1 MITADH
7 PLIQLLAWIDMVW
20 IEAEPSESKR
30 GAPKFYSE
38 KMMFKVYR
46 VSVLK
51 HLWRRRSVWRSLASL
66 PLVAAACG
74 WARLPDRRTLDRR
87 WTEIGPQAE
96 AQIQA
101 LGLILSIAAVTDA
114 TPAASDGSAC
124 ATAGPVWHQQD
135 KAAGIIPEGLQGLD
149 READWIQS
157 S

>member
-51 HLWRRRSVWRSLASL
+51 HLWRRRSVWR
-66 PLVAAACG
+66 
-74 WARLPDRRTLDRR
+74 
-87 WTEIGPQAE
+87 
-96 AQIQA
+96 
-101 LGLILSIAAVTDA
+101 
-114 TPAASDGSAC
+114 
-124 ATAGPVWHQQD
+124 
-135 KAAGIIPEGLQGLD
+135 
-149 READWIQS
+149 
-157 S
+157 